1 MQTEDL
7 LKFGLIPEFIG
18 RLPVIATLDE
28 LDESALVRIL
38 KEPRNALTKQ
48 YSKLFEMESVH
59 LKFTEEALRAIA
71 RDATKRKSGARGLR
85 AIMENIMLEIMYD
98 MPSQPNIKEVVI
110 SEDVVEKHDPPI
122 VVYTKAAES
131 AIGGTA
137 MLFRNEKDK
146 KDDKEQSG
154 GPVRVPLLP
163 LRDIIVFP
171 HMVVPLF
178 VGRQRSIK
186 ALEEATQKQSLI
198 FLSSQ
203 KDAKTNDPAE
213 DDIYKIGTL
222 GSVVQMLKLPDGT
235 VKVLIEGKKRAR
247 VARFVAN
254 PEFFLV
260 DVEDAPEIVERNTEI
275 EALVREV
282 HTTFENYVKLKKK
295 IPPEMVMSVSSIDD
309 PGRLADTIVAHL
321 GIKLEDRQ
329 NLLETFAAA
338 ERLEKVLGHMRAE
351 IEILEVE
358 RRIRSR
364 VKKQMERSQKEYYL
378 NEQMRAIQKELG
390 EKDEFKNEIQEI
402 EEKLKQ
408 KKLSA
413 EAKDKVEK
421 ELKKLKM
428 MSPMSA
434 EATVVRNYID
444 WIISLPWNEF
454 TDDKL
459 DINEAER
466 VLEEDHYGLEKVK
479 ERILEYLA
487 VQSLVGKIKGPI
499 LCLVGP
505 PGVGKTSLGRSIA
518 RSTGRKFIRVSLG
531 GVRDEAEVR
540 GHRRTYIGALPGKI
554 IQSMKKAGSNNPVFL
569 MDEIDK
575 MSTDFR
581 GDPSSALLEVL
592 DPEQNTT
599 FNDHYLDLDY
609 DLSKVMFITTANTLD
624 RIPRPLQDRMEIIR
638 IAGYTE
644 LEKLS
649 IAKKY
654 LLEKQKE
661 ANGLTPENLV
671 FTDNAILGVIRHYT
685 KEAGVRNLEREIASI
700 CRKVAVEVV
709 RKDRNA
715 RIQVGSKSLH
725 KYLGPIKF
733 RYGRAETE
741 VKIGVTTGLAWTELG
756 GELLATE
763 VTIMPGKGQLII
775 TGKLGDVMQESAQ
788 AAMSYVRSRAAEL
801 GLERDFYQKLDVHIH
816 VPEGAIPKDGPS
828 AGITMAT
835 CLVSALMKIPVHND
849 LAMTG
854 EITLRGSVLPIGGLK
869 EKILA
874 AHRAGIKKVL
884 IPAENEKDIEE
895 IPATVLKTV
904 ELELVSHMDQ
914 VLKKALILDHPDDL
928 FRNASVETQ
937 AKDDAPTYGEKVE
950 DVPAPEIL
958 PQ

>member
-1 MQTEDL
+1 
-7 LKFGLIPEFIG
+7 
-18 RLPVIATLDE
+18 
-28 LDESALVRIL
+28 
-38 KEPRNALTKQ
+38 
-48 YSKLFEMESVH
+48 
-59 LKFTEEALRAIA
+59 
-71 RDATKRKSGARGLR
+71 
-85 AIMENIMLEIMYD
+85 
-98 MPSQPNIKEVVI
+98 
-110 SEDVVEKHDPPI
+110 
-122 VVYTKAAES
+122 
-131 AIGGTA
+131 
-137 MLFRNEKDK
+137 MLFRNEK
-146 KDDKEQSG
+146 KDEREPSS

-203 KDAKTNDPAE
+203 KDAKTNDPTE
-213 DDIYKIGTL
+213 EDIYKIGTL

-235 VKVLIEGKKRAR
+235 VKVLIEGKRRAR
-247 VARFVAN
+247 VSRFVAN
-254 PEFFLV
+254 PDFFLV
-260 DVEDAPEIVERNTEI
+260 DVEEAAEVVERNTEV
-275 EALVREV
+275 EALIREV

-329 NLLETFAAA
+329 NLLETLNAS

-413 EAKDKVEK
+413 EAKDKVDK

-444 WIISLPWNEF
+444 WILSLPWNEF

-459 DINEAER
+459 DINEAEK
-466 VLEEDHYGLEKVK
+466 VLEDDHYGLEKVK

-518 RSTGRKFIRVSLG
+518 RATGRKFVRVSLG
-531 GVRDEAEVR
+531 GVRDEAEIR

-554 IQSMKKAGSNNPVFL
+554 VQSMKKAGSSNPVFL

-654 LLEKQKE
+654 LMEKQKE
-661 ANGLTPENLV
+661 SNGLTTDNLV
-671 FTDNAILGVIRHYT
+671 FTDNALLGVIRHYT
-685 KEAGVRNLEREIASI
+685 KEAGVRSLEREIAAI

-715 RIQVGSKSLH
+715 HIQVGSKSLH

-733 RYGRAETE
+733 RYGKAEAE

-788 AAMSYVRSRAAEL
+788 AAMSYVRSRASEL

-835 CLVSALMKIPVHND
+835 SLVSALMKMPVYND

-854 EITLRGSVLPIGGLK
+854 EITLRGNVLPIGGLK
-869 EKILA
+869 EKVLA

-884 IPAENEKDIEE
+884 IPADNEKDIEE
-895 IPATVLKTV
+895 IPSTVLKTV
-904 ELELVSHMDQ
+904 ELELVSHMDE
-914 VLKKALILDHPDDL
+914 VLKKALAIDDPASL
-928 FRNASVETQ
+928 FRNAAVVSQ
-937 AKDDAPTYGEKVE
+937 PKDESPEFPDKVD